1 MKYSI
6 VIASYCSELFLE
18 RTLDELEAAMA
29 GFGYTDYEVVV
40 VNDGSPDRS
49 WENMR
54 RLTQSRPWLLCVDL
68 AKNAGQHNAIL
79 TALRFVT
86 GDIIINMDDDL
97 QTHPSQIQKLVNK
110 LDEGYD
116 VVYAAYGDEQSRGL
130 KKVFSRLHNKVAR
143 KLLDGRKDL
152 TTSSFWAIRA
162 FVADR
167 VVAFESDR
175 CNMQSLFVRTTGRIT
190 NVQVQH
196 YPRSSGQS
204 GYTFKK
210 SLKLWSSILSFS
222 EYPPVALIKMAA
234 MAFCAGSLLFLF
246 YLILDMSLA
255 WGHLAYV
262 FLLYF
267 IWSCFLALV
276 TLMGYTLIFV
286 MRTLKI
292 VMANPQSVVRSIAC
306 ADRRHVRAQL
316 ARAYRGSELW
326 LEHTEVCEG
335 ASGSESDHEQVRGS
349 DA

>member
-29 GFGYTDYEVVV
+29 GFGYTDFEVVV

-49 WENMR
+49 WENMC

-143 KLLDGRKDL
+143 KLIGKPKQLEV
-152 TTSSFWAIRA
+152 TSFWVARA
-162 FVADR
+162 FVVDR
-167 VVAFESDR
+167 ITSFESDR
-175 CNMQSLFVRTTGRIT
+175 SNMQSLFVRTTSRIA
-190 NVQVQH
+190 NVQVQRFE
-196 YPRSSGQS
+196 RSCGQS
-204 GYTFKK
+204 GYTLKK

-222 EYPPVALIKMAA
+222 EYPPVALIKMAT

-267 IWSCFLALV
+267 IWACFSALV
-276 TLMGYTLIFV
+276 ALMGYTLIFV

-292 VMANPQSVVRSIAC
+292 VMANPQSVVRGISLQS
-306 ADRRHVRAQL
+306 RLGHEAQL
-316 ARAYRGSELW
+316 EKAYKDKREW
-326 LEHTEVCEG
+326 LSHT
-335 ASGSESDHEQVRGS
+335 QVIERV
-349 DA
+349 D